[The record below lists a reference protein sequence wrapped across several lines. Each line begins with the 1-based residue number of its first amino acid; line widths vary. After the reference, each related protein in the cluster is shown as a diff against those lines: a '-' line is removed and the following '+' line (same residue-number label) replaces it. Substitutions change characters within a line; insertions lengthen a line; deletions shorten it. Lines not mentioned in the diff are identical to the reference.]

1 MDRLYGGGSVAEE
14 DVESFRRWRESYARG
29 LLDVG
34 CGDGRFAL
42 YYGRSHGEWA
52 VVGVDANVL
61 LARSVERLA
70 ARSVVRGGAPNVRFY
85 RSAAEHLCSLSA
97 LGGFADWVTVLYPW
111 SRLLRDVVNFAPALF
126 ENLGFVARVGARL
139 LVVVNYGVFA
149 DDAQR
154 QRLGLPI
161 LEAHQK
167 PCAAL
172 AGGWLLSD
180 YALCERAPPSV
191 PSSTWGLRLARSRRP
206 TLVMEFL
213 RADSSSS
220 SVL

>member
-1 MDRLYGGGSVAEE
+1 MDRFYGGKILCE
-14 DVESFRRWRESYARG
+14 DAESFGCWRGSYARG
-29 LLDVG
+29 LVDVG

-61 LARSVERLA
+61 LARASLRLA
-70 ARSVVRGGAPNVRFY
+70 SRSVGRGGAPNVRFY
-85 RSAAEHLCSLSA
+85 RSAAEHLSTSLSA

-111 SRLLRDVVNFAPALF
+111 SRLLRDVVNFAPVLF
-126 ENLGFVARVGARL
+126 ENLGFVAREGARL
-139 LVVVNYGVFA
+139 LVVVNYGVFS

-154 QRLGLPI
+154 LRLGLPV
-161 LEAHQK
+161 LEAHEK
-167 PCAAL
+167 PRSVVS
-172 AGGWLLSD
+172 GGWLLSD
-180 YALCERAPPSV
+180 YALCERPPPSV

-213 RADSSSS
+213 RAGSSSS
-220 SVL
+220 DAP